1 MKASF
6 LQLRIYLL
14 FLLGVIV
21 VSLVSQIIEK
31 EDTFVSIGNMLI
43 PFLIIMAIV
52 LPISFFK
59 RIINLG
65 ATRKEYYI
73 NLLAIYAI
81 WTAGYAVFNILWFKL
96 ENTFLMDYLTTFN
109 ILEVF
114 HWDQFGVVGMFVYQF
129 SAYMLVISLF
139 NLLFSGLG
147 HFMNWTIWA
156 ILIAAIPISI
166 SIPSYRAQVADAF
179 QVLLFNDSLLQGFGL
194 TFIFSCAFLIGGW
207 FFIRKR
213 TI

>member
-14 FLLGVIV
+14 FLIVIIAA
-21 VSLVSQIIEK
+21 SLVSQIIEQ
-31 EDTFVSIGNMLI
+31 EDTFVSIGNMLT

-73 NLLAIYAI
+73 NLLAIYAVWI
-81 WTAGYAVFNILWFKL
+81 AGYALFNILWFKL
-96 ENTFLMDYLTTFN
+96 ENTFLMDDLTTFN
-109 ILEVF
+109 ILEIF
-114 HWDQFGVVGMFVYQF
+114 HWDQFGMAGMFIYQF
-129 SAYMLVISLF
+129 GAYMLVISLL

-147 HFMNWTIWA
+147 HFMNWAIWA
-156 ILIAAIPISI
+156 ILIAAIPIGV
-166 SIPSYRAQVADAF
+166 SIPTYRAQVADAF
-179 QVLLFNDSLLQGFGL
+179 QVLLFNDSLLYGFGL
-194 TFIFSCAFLIGGW
+194 TFILSCTFLIGGW